1 MARARLVEVDVGD
14 EKLPVLVVAARCGA
28 GRCFI
33 LAYRWRGA
41 RRLLVVPAQPSPAC
55 IRARL
60 GEEERRIVVEAVAR
74 GAGASMPGYLVP
86 VCSVAPSLLGDDLG
100 EVLERLKALGVVTEL
115 LG

>member
-1 MARARLVEVDVGD
+1 LARARLVEVEAGE
-14 EKLPVLVVAARCGA
+14 EKLPVLVIPARCVTGQ
-28 GRCFI
+28 CFL

-55 IRARL
+55 VRASL
-60 GEEERRIVVEAVAR
+60 GEEERSVVANAVA
-74 GAGASMPGYLVP
+74 AASAAVPGYLVP
-86 VCSVAPSLLGDDLG
+86 VCAVAASLLGDDLG